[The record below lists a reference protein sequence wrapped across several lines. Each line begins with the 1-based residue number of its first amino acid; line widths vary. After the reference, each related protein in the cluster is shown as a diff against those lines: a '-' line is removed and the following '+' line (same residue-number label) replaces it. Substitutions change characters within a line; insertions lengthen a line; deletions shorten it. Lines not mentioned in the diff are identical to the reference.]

1 MTVPASCP
9 LCSLGQESHSHV
21 FFTCP
26 FSTAVWS
33 HYVGW
38 MSSAPP
44 ASLASVLT
52 IIGRPHI
59 VSCLGAATVVKLLM
73 QSIVYMLWRERNH
86 RIFRESSSSVA
97 AVINAVDRSMRDRL
111 LSLPPPRDGSV
122 SYLQLYLSSRSL
134 FPP

>member
-9 LCSLGQESHSHV
+9 LCSSGQESHSHL

-52 IIGRPHI
+52 IIGRSHI

-86 RIFRESSSSVA
+86 RIFRQSSSSVA
-97 AVINAVDRSMRDRL
+97 AVINAVE
-111 LSLPPPRDGSV
+111 SLPPPRDGSV